1 MLSIALKI
9 LAALVIVYAL
19 IVLLAWRFQDRIAFP
34 GPSGPLPQPAAVG
47 IPDGELISVTT
58 EDGVELRGWYLPPNP
73 APPEGTYAPGLIWFY
88 GNMETVGGIA
98 PVLREFRPP
107 GIGMVVLDYRGYGE
121 SSGAPTEAGVYR
133 DAEAAWG
140 FLTQRPEI
148 DSTRIAVYGRS
159 VGSAVAL
166 YLATERP
173 VRVIVLESAF
183 TSGREMA
190 DKHYSM
196 LPSWLLQLRLDNRER
211 AERITAPLL
220 VFHGTDDWIAPFE
233 MGHAIAQA
241 GRAELFVPLEGA
253 GHNETFMVGGAMYRD
268 TFHAFLEKH
277 LE

>member
-1 MLSIALKI
+1 MLSVALKI
-9 LAALVIVYAL
+9 LAALVIAYAL

-34 GPSGPLPQPAAVG
+34 GPSGPLPVPASVG
-47 IPDGELISVTT
+47 IPDGELIAATT
-58 EDGVELRGWYLPPNP
+58 EDGIELRGWYLPPDP
-73 APPEGTYAPGLIWFY
+73 APPAGERAPGLIWFY

-121 SSGAPTEAGVYR
+121 SGGTPTEAGIYR
-133 DAEAAWG
+133 DAEAAWR
-140 FLTQRPEI
+140 FLTARSEI
-148 DSTRIAVYGRS
+148 DSARIAVYGRS
-159 VGSAVAL
+159 IGSAVAL

-173 VRVIVLESAF
+173 VRAVVLESPF

-190 DKHYSM
+190 DEHYAM
-196 LPSWLLQLRLDNRER
+196 LPSWLVQLRLDNRAR
-211 AERITAPLL
+211 AEHLTAPLL

-233 MGHAIAQA
+233 MGRAIAQA
-241 GRAELFVPLEGA
+241 GHAELFVPLEGS
-253 GHNETFMVGGAMYRD
+253 GHNETYAVGGAMYRD

>member
-1 MLSIALKI
+1 MLSIALKV

-19 IVLLAWRFQDRIAFP
+19 IVLLAWRFQERIAFP
-34 GPSGPLPQPAAVG
+34 GPSGPLPSPADAGV
-47 IPDGELISVTT
+47 PDGEIISVTT

-73 APPEGTYAPGLIWFY
+73 APPEGGRAPGLIWFY
-88 GNMETVGGIA
+88 GNMETIGGIA

-121 SSGAPTEAGVYR
+121 SAGAPTEAGVYR
-133 DAEAAWG
+133 DAETAWH
-140 FLTQRPEI
+140 FLATRPEI
-148 DSTRIAVYGRS
+148 DSARIAVYGRS
-159 VGSAVAL
+159 IGSAVAL
-166 YLATERP
+166 YLATQRP
-173 VRVIVLESAF
+173 VRAIVLESAF

-190 DKHYSM
+190 DKHYGM

-233 MGHAIAQA
+233 MGRAVARA
-241 GRAELFVPLEGA
+241 GRAELFVPIEGA
-253 GHNETFMVGGAMYRD
+253 GHNDTYAVGGAMYRD
-268 TFHAFLEKH
+268 TFHSFLEKH

>member
-1 MLSIALKI
+1 MLPIALKI

-73 APPEGTYAPGLIWFY
+73 APPEGTRAPGLIWFY

-133 DAEAAWG
+133 DAEAAWS

-173 VRVIVLESAF
+173 VRAIVLESAF

-233 MGHAIAQA
+233 MGHEIAQA

>member
-1 MLSIALKI
+1 MLSIALKV

-19 IVLLAWRFQDRIAFP
+19 VVLLAWRFQDRIAFP
-34 GPSGPLPQPAAVG
+34 GPSGPLPRPAAAG

-73 APPEGTYAPGLIWFY
+73 APPEGTRAPGLIWFY
-88 GNMETVGGIA
+88 GNMETVGEIA
-98 PVLREFRPP
+98 PWLREFRPP

-121 SSGAPTEAGVYR
+121 SSGAPSEAGVYL
-133 DAEAAWG
+133 DAEAAWS

-173 VRVIVLESAF
+173 VRAIVLESAF

-220 VFHGTDDWIAPFE
+220 VFHGTEDWIAPFE

-253 GHNETFMVGGAMYRD
+253 GHNETFTVGGAMYRD
-268 TFHAFLEKH
+268 TFHSFLEKH
-277 LE
+277 LK